1 MAGLTSRERVREAF
15 AFREADRVPI
25 WVGMS
30 PEFRELAKARLGL
43 SGDEELSVFLGD
55 DFRRVFARYAGPA
68 DRSPSACFAHP
79 EATSRTPF
87 GVERHGYGYGQPLDH
102 PLRGARRPGEIDAYA
117 WPDPAWL
124 DVSRVASEARAW
136 GGRYAILGGDWSPFY
151 HDAIDLMGMDDF
163 FLAMIEAPDA
173 VEALLDRI
181 VDYYLAASRRIF
193 DAAAREI
200 DIFFLGNDFGT
211 QTGPAVGGALFRR
224 FFLPRLK
231 RLIDLGHAYDLKV
244 MMHCCGGFYPLI
256 AVLAGAGLD
265 ALQALQPDARDMA
278 PAKLKRDFGGRIVFN
293 GCIDTHHLLIAG
305 TPEATRAGTR
315 AVLEAMAPGGGFIA
329 SPSHD
334 YLLPETRV
342 ENVVAM
348 CETVRG
354 FRTGRMAG

>member
-1 MAGLTSRERVREAF
+1 MESLTSRERVFEAF
-15 AFREADRVPI
+15 AFRESDRVPL

-43 SGDEELSVFLGD
+43 PDDEALSVFLGD
-55 DFRRVFARYAGPA
+55 DFRRVYARYAGP
-68 DRSPSACFAHP
+68 DNRSPSASFAHP
-79 EATSRTPF
+79 GATSRTPF

-102 PLRGARRPGEIDAYA
+102 PLHGVRSVAAVDAYP

-124 DVSRVASEARAW
+124 DVSRIAADARAW
-136 GGRYAILGGDWSPFY
+136 GRRYAILGGDWSPFY
-151 HDAIDLMGMDDF
+151 HDAIDLMGMDDLF
-163 FLAMIEAPDA
+163 PAMIEAPEV

-181 VDYYLAASRRIF
+181 VGYYEAASRRIF

-200 DIFFLGNDFGT
+200 DIFFIGNDFGT
-211 QTGPAVGGALFRR
+211 QQGPAVGGALFRR

-231 RLIDLGHAYDLKV
+231 RLIDLGHGYGLKV
-244 MMHCCGGFYPLI
+244 MMHCCGGFHPLI
-256 AVLAGAGLD
+256 ADLAAAGLD

-305 TPEATRAGTR
+305 TPDATRAGTR
-315 AVLEAMAPGGGFIA
+315 AVLEVMAPGGGFVA

-334 YLLPETRV
+334 FLLPETRV

-348 CETVRG
+348 CEAVKD
-354 FRTGRMAG
+354 FRPARKA